1 MVLALDLQKQIL
13 DLYLDG
19 KKAYAISQE
28 LKINYR
34 TAKKYTDRLDL
45 VMAEIRTAVVCCI
58 FDEIRK
64 NPENFVDYYMQ
75 VQDMQE
81 ENT

>member
-1 MVLALDLQKQIL
+1 MALALDLQKQIL
-13 DLYLDG
+13 ALYLAG
-19 KKAYAISQE
+19 KTAYAISQE

-34 TAKKYTDRLDL
+34 TAKKYTDRIDL
-45 VMAEIRTAVVCCI
+45 VMEQIRSAVACCI

-64 NPENFVDYYMQ
+64 NPEIFVQYYMQ